1 MSEIPVVCLAKHT
14 RPQIPDADWRCSKC
28 GATADD
34 SKGFYIEE
42 TDESASENCALL
54 HERDGITCWN
64 CRTYTTGKKLAAAY
78 AKQKALV
85 TCPTCKGEG
94 YVNTKQTEGGAS

>member
-1 MSEIPVVCLAKHT
+1 MNEIKAVCRAKHT

-28 GATADD
+28 GANADD
-34 SKGFYIEE
+34 DRGFLIEEPDEHASEGCELLHE
-42 TDESASENCALL
+42 TDE
-54 HERDGITCWN
+54 IYCWN
-64 CRTYTTGKKLAAAY
+64 CKVSTTGKKFAAAY

-85 TCPTCKGEG
+85 LCPTCKGEG